1 MMFEKKI
8 TQFEKE
14 VLLQQKSSSSK
25 VSLKKNFLSFKKKCI
40 ANGFKKVSW
49 VWKIEFNESKK
60 CFIQPKKLS
69 EGYSFS
75 NKKRRRSVSTP
86 FNLYNLKY
94 YETLVIVVVSA

>member
-25 VSLKKNFLSFKKKCI
+25 VSLKNFLSFKKKCI

-49 VWKIEFNESKK
+49 VWKIEFNESK
-60 CFIQPKKLS
+60 
-69 EGYSFS
+69 
-75 NKKRRRSVSTP
+75 NA
-86 FNLYNLKY
+86 LYNLKSCQRV
-94 YETLVIVVVSA
+94 TAFLIKKAQISIHAFQFI